1 MHAGN
6 LFGDHTTGSYC
17 GEINRL
23 YFVTGASFP
32 CMAVFKPISRAATV
46 LPLDETTARRYWL
59 KRELLHR
66 HAMCDIGLEAEY
78 RTEGSK
84 LEAFYWDKS
93 QSTTDDKALDALS
106 TQAFAAEERLVNDL
120 LRSAHKTSLRF
131 GGNLYYIQRGSILEI
146 EGKKLLCFGGAE
158 SWDKEDRDEGINWWR
173 AELPTSEELKTCAD
187 NLEAAGWQV
196 DYILT
201 HDAPLKILE
210 FAQLMQGQ
218 PNWLHTFFGQI
229 MDKAQY
235 KKWLFGRYHKDRKL
249 GTKTQAVFC
258 DVIPLED

>member
-1 MHAGN
+1 MVYLTGDTHGD
-6 LFGDHTTGSYC
+6 LDRFKHGKLRWLTKRDTVIVLGDFGFLWSGDKA
-17 GEINRL
+17 EQKKL
-23 YFVTGASFP
+23 
-32 CMAVFKPISRAATV
+32 KW
-46 LPLDETTARRYWL
+46 LQKRRYQ
-59 KRELLHR
+59 LLFIDGCH
-66 HAMCDIGLEAEY
+66 EN
-78 RTEGSK
+78 
-84 LEAFYWDKS
+84 F
-93 QSTTDDKALDALS
+93 
-106 TQAFAAEERLVNDL
+106 DL
-120 LRSAHKTSLRF
+120 LKEYPEVDYMGGRARHI
-131 GGNLYYIQRGSILEI
+131 GGNLYYIERGSILEI

-229 MDKAQY
+229 MDKARY

>member
-1 MHAGN
+1 
-6 LFGDHTTGSYC
+6 LIY
-17 GEINRL
+17 
-23 YFVTGASFP
+23 VTGDIHGEVERFSE
-32 CMAVFKPISRAATV
+32 KEIKRLKKQDTLIV
-46 LPLDETTARRYWL
+46 LGDFGFLWSGDKAEQKKLKWLQKRRY
-59 KRELLHR
+59 RLLFIDGCH
-66 HAMCDIGLEAEY
+66 EN
-78 RTEGSK
+78 
-84 LEAFYWDKS
+84 F
-93 QSTTDDKALDALS
+93 
-106 TQAFAAEERLVNDL
+106 DL
-120 LRSAHKTSLRF
+120 LKEYPEVDYMGGRARHI

-158 SWDKEDRDEGINWWR
+158 SWDKEDRDEGVNWWR

-210 FAQLMQGQ
+210 FAQLMKGQ
-218 PNWLHTFFGQI
+218 PNWLHTFFDQI
-229 MDKAQY
+229 MDKARY